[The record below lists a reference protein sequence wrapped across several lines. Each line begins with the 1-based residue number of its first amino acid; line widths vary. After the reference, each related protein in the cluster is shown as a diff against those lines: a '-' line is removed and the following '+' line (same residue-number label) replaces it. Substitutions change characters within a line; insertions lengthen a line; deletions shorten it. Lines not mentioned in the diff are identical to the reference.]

1 MIEQKTKSGVPELI
15 VVALEIVTAEL
26 IDHNH
31 DDELGVTVVGGTEAG
46 DG

>member
-1 MIEQKTKSGVPELI
+1 MIDQKTKSGVPELVAI
-15 VVALEIVTAEL
+15 ALEVVAAEL

-31 DDELGVTVVGGTEAG
+31 DDELGVTVVGGTEAR